1 MTGDGKARIAPR
13 GGLAQHR
20 CPDRPCDGHRGLPG
34 AGGWRDKELG
44 MKVIVLGAGII
55 GVTTAWYLLEQGHE
69 VVVVDRQP
77 DAALETSFANG
88 AQISVCFCEP
98 WANAGAP
105 FKVAKWLLRD
115 DSPLLFRPRLD
126 PAQWRWGLSFLGQCS
141 TAAFE
146 RNVEQLVRLGRYS
159 HDSHR
164 ELVAATGIQYNR
176 LERGIMHF
184 FGNQA
189 DFEAGAEGAE
199 IMRRHGVD
207 RRVLSRE
214 EVFAIEPALRSAQQ
228 FVAGGTYTPSDESG
242 DARVFTQALARL
254 CQQRGAQFL
263 WQHDILAL
271 QSQGGRIAGVQLRDQ
286 ASGLT
291 HWLKADHYAVAL
303 ASYAPALLKPL
314 GEHLNIYPAKGYSA
328 TLRLKN
334 PDGASSVSL
343 LDDAR
348 KIAISRLGG
357 VVRIAGTA
365 ELAGLDTRLDTPTA
379 RVRCQA
385 LVRRYEELFPGV
397 ADTSEPNF
405 WTGLRPSTP
414 TNVPYIGRSL
424 KAANLWLNAGH
435 GTLGWTHGA
444 GSGRALA
451 ELIHGKRPELD
462 FAFYGDALP
471 TGPVRSLAAA

>member
-1 MTGDGKARIAPR
+1 
-13 GGLAQHR
+13 
-20 CPDRPCDGHRGLPG
+20 
-34 AGGWRDKELG
+34 

-55 GVTTAWYLLEQGHE
+55 GIHTAWYLLDQGHD

-105 FKVAKWLLRD
+105 FKVAKWLLKD
-115 DSPLLFRPRLD
+115 DAPLLFRPRLD
-126 PAQWRWGLSFLGQCS
+126 PAQWRWGLSFLGQCT

-159 HDSHR
+159 HESLQS
-164 ELVAATGIQYNR
+164 LVAATGIQYNR
-176 LERGIMHF
+176 VQKGILHF
-184 FGNQA
+184 FGSEA
-189 DFEAGAEGAE
+189 DFEAGAQGAE

-214 EVFAIEPALRSAQQ
+214 EVLAIEPALRSAQHAV
-228 FVAGGTYTPSDESG
+228 FGGTYTPSDESG
-242 DARVFTQALARL
+242 DARVFTQALAKL
-254 CQQRGAQFL
+254 AEQRGARFL
-263 WQHDILAL
+263 WNHDILAL
-271 QSQGGRIAGVQLRDQ
+271 QPQGGAQGTEVAGVQIRSRETGQ
-286 ASGLT
+286 SQ
-291 HWLKADHYAVAL
+291 WLKGDAYVVAL
-303 ASYAPALLKPL
+303 ASYAPGLTKPL

-328 TLRLKN
+328 TLRLKK
-334 PDGASSVSL
+334 PEQASTVSL

-348 KIAISRLGG
+348 KIAISRLGDH
-357 VVRIAGTA
+357 VRIAGTA
-365 ELAGLDTRLDTPTA
+365 EMAGLDTSLDSPTSK
-379 RVRCQA
+379 VRCES

-397 ADTSEPNF
+397 ADLSEPNF

-414 TNVPYIGRSL
+414 TNVPYIGRSQ
-424 KAANLWLNAGH
+424 KASNLWINAGH

-451 ELIHGKRPELD
+451 ELMSGQRPALD

-471 TGPVRSLAAA
+471 VKPVRSLQAA